1 MFYHSIFLSKVTCSS
16 IYSSQKIRERSMLTK
31 DVNIVDT
38 NLLLRKDHT
47 THETDEYP
55 IDYSVENGIS
65 NSMKSHELKVQNQ
78 LLKDMGLQKFPDAKK
93 VSPKFID
100 I

>member
-1 MFYHSIFLSKVTCSS
+1 
-16 IYSSQKIRERSMLTK
+16 MLPK
-31 DVNIVDT
+31 DNNIVKT
-38 NLLLRKDHT
+38 NLFLRKGHRM
-47 THETDEYP
+47 HESDEYL

-78 LLKDMGLQKFPDAKK
+78 LLKDMGLQKLPDAKK
-93 VSPKFID
+93 VSHKFIS